1 MSKLPVTVATIQSI
15 SIFLV
20 TYSFAKYPIFV
31 HSTVP
36 FTYLSI
42 YLNFQSLF
50 HFFINAFIHF
60 SIFYHFQ
67 IYLLFYSFF
76 SSGSLFDLCCCCTLT
91 SANQYEALLWK
102 ITVLGIEKSVLWV
115 LLHCAVFLLSV
126 VIGSIICC
134 GRLNEVY

>member
-76 SSGSLFDLCCCCTLT
+76 SSASLIHLCCCCIHF
-91 SANQYEALLWK
+91 N
-102 ITVLGIEKSVLWV
+102 KSLSTRSSP
-115 LLHCAVFLLSV
+115 LENCSSGNRKNVFCWSSHYKVYSLLLSAQC
-126 VIGSIICC
+126 SI
-134 GRLNEVY
+134 LPLH